1 MSVLL
6 TSGVPEDIVV
16 ERDGGRHSTLVPIG
30 LTTAGTIVSVEC
42 NCTPKSHQGFS
53 FHEFSFD
60 IVRFSGGDAF
70 AIQNRLVARKA
81 LPEGGVHLVLSIV
94 LASYNRMI
102 QALRPDYVYRVSAFT
117 GLHEP
122 PLRKH
127 RYITEALQLAG
138 YTVTEQGRDEHG
150 RSFWL
155 HERTSGR
162 AATLFDLADPGKS
175 DPSAIDARK
184 ASIHSYTSEVVHGE
198 TKMLG
203 KDAMARHEVR
213 VKIALQKYAR
223 DVEQRETALRLR
235 DVAA

>member
-30 LTTAGTIVSVEC
+30 ISPAGTVVSVEC
-42 NCTPKSHQGFS
+42 HCTPKSHEGFS

-60 IVRFSGGDAF
+60 IVRFSKADTF
-70 AIQNRLVARKA
+70 SIQNRLVARKA
-81 LPEGGVHLVLSIV
+81 LPEGGVHIVLSIV

-102 QALRPDYVYRVSAFT
+102 QALKPDYVYRCSAFT
-117 GLHEP
+117 GLQDA

-127 RYITEALQLAG
+127 RYITEALLVTG
-138 YTVTEQGRDEHG
+138 YAVSEQGRDEAG

-155 HERTSGR
+155 HERTGGR
-162 AATLFDLADPGKS
+162 AATLFDLAEHKDKDAG
-175 DPSAIDARK
+175 AIDARK
-184 ASIHSYTSEVVHGE
+184 SLIHGYYSDTVHGE
-198 TKMLG
+198 TKPLG
-203 KDAMARHEVR
+203 AEAAARHEMR

-223 DVEQRETALRLR
+223 DAELREKAMGLG
-235 DVAA
+235 VAA